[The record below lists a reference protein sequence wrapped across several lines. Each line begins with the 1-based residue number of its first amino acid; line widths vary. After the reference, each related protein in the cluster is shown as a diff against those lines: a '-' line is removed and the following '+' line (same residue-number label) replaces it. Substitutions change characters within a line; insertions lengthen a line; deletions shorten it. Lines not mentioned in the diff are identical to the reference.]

1 MIQRNKNCG
10 LKLKLRQC
18 LKSETVMVIV
28 SEAEPTSKSSTVRT
42 SKSTAME
49 TSKSTAM
56 ETTNSSAVRSSTEVS
71 SSTTEGEL
79 FYKESL
85 EAKQKLNFQQLNR
98 QRNNSFLEK
107 A

>member
-28 SEAEPTSKSSTVRT
+28 SEAEPTSKSSTVR
-42 SKSTAME
+42 

>member
-1 MIQRNKNCG
+1 MIQRNKNCEI
-10 LKLKLRQC
+10 KLKLRQC
-18 LKSETVMVIV
+18 LKLETVMVIV
-28 SEAEPTSKSSTVRT
+28 SEAEPTSKSSTVR
-42 SKSTAME
+42 